1 VGGGA
6 AVVVAGW
13 LAPILI
19 GLSLL
24 LLARS
29 FYVLYVLRRG
39 SRVSTVVTWLAAVFV
54 IGFWTWKLI

>member
-1 VGGGA
+1 MGGGA

-39 SRVSTVVTWLAAVFV
+39 SRVSTVVTWVAAVFV